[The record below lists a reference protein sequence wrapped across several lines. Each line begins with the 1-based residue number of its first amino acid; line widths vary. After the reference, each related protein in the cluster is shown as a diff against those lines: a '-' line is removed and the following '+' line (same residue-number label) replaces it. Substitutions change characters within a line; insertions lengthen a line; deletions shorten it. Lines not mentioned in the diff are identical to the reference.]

1 MNAYEK
7 TMIKYRLDFAEKY
20 LNDAMELFN
29 KKRFNSSASRAYY
42 ASYQAM
48 WAALGDPEEGKVWR
62 HLAII
67 KHFVRGYWF
76 APNHSK
82 TGPGLLEDKRLPLRR
97 LYSYR
102 IKSDYDAID
111 IDQHNLEQLLKTV
124 KQVIE
129 IIDEKGGR

>member
-1 MNAYEK
+1 
-7 TMIKYRLDFAEKY
+7 MIKYRLNFSKKY
-20 LNDAMELFN
+20 LDDAIELFD
-29 KKRFNSSASRAYY
+29 KERFNSSASRAYY

-48 WAALGDPEEGKVWR
+48 WAALGDPEEGKIWR

-76 APNHSK
+76 APNHPK

-97 LYSYR
+97 LYAYR
-102 IKSDYDAID
+102 IKSDYDAAKIGRD
-111 IDQHNLEQLLKTV
+111 NLERLLIIV
-124 KQVIE
+124 GQVID